1 MSTNMVVSLKCPV
14 CQVNLEGENN
24 SKVFF
29 CYTCNKGYNVSE
41 DKLHPFELFYINPKE
56 IKEMAQVYFPFWQ
69 FESRYALQGHDVA
82 AGSTTGDY
90 MNSGIFY
97 VPAFFIKNI
106 NYFGDIGFYYFKNS
120 VVLNPGKRQNLT
132 VFPADRDVNR
142 AAQYPYI
149 YMCKA
154 HLKDGKGEVTDVVM
168 KHQKASL
175 VLVPFYKTGSYFYDS
190 IISWKYPSGA
200 LI

>member
-1 MSTNMVVSLKCPV
+1 MRTTMVISLKCPA
-14 CQVNLEGENN
+14 CQVNLNGENN

-29 CYTCNKGYNVSE
+29 CHTCKKGYNVSE
-41 DKLHPFELFYINPKE
+41 DKLHPFTLLYINPKE
-56 IKEMAQVYFPFWQ
+56 IKDMERIYFPFWQ
-69 FESRYALQGHDVA
+69 FESRYALQGRDA
-82 AGSTTGDY
+82 AGSDTAGDY
-90 MNSGIFY
+90 MNTGIFY

-106 NYFGDIGFYYFKNS
+106 NYFGDIGFYYFKNN
-120 VVLNPGKRQNLT
+120 VLLEPGKRQNLE

-149 YMCKA
+149 YMCKE
-154 HLKDGKGEVTDVVM
+154 HLKDGRGEFSDVAM

-175 VLVPFYKTGSYFYDS
+175 VLVPFYKAGNYFYDS